1 MSFLYPNFL
10 YALVAVSIPVIIHLF
25 NFRIY
30 KTVYFSNIAFLQNV
44 KQETKAKSQ
53 LKHLLVLL
61 CRMLAVAAIV
71 IAFAQPFMPVKETT
85 TSIQSNVVS
94 VYIDNS
100 FSMEG
105 VGKYGNLMEVAK
117 NKAREIAEAYNM
129 QTRFLLLTND
139 FEPKHQYIVDRRQ
152 FFEFINEVEVSPNT
166 RKISEVVSRMQDLL
180 KDKTHTEINGY
191 LISDFQKWNT
201 DIVNLSGDTTGN
213 INLIPL
219 QTQSVNN
226 LYVDSCWFATPS
238 RKLNQA
244 EQLFVRIINQADE
257 AYRNIPVKLLLN
269 DSLKA
274 IGSVNIEA
282 NASHTIELSYTNTQ
296 TGILNGKIEIS
307 DYPIVYDNTFYFN
320 YAIAE
325 KLHLLIIHP
334 EKKPNKY
341 LHALFSDDSYI
352 SVTETSENR
361 IKTSD
366 FAKNNAIILCEL
378 ETLPSGLIQELTNY
392 VASGGILLLFPGL
405 EVDRSSYNSFLQ
417 TLKLNAITGEKVEDI
432 QIQKIN
438 YKSEIY
444 ANVFR
449 KIEEQ
454 IDLPFIN
461 KYYTFSNITRN
472 NEIDILTAENGA
484 KILSAGYFG
493 KGKAY
498 ISAIPLHTDA
508 STFVKHPLFVPTVY
522 NIVLFS
528 ELSSQLY
535 YTIGVDE
542 TIEIDTEIPS
552 GEYNVFHIKDKG
564 GDFDFIPQ
572 YSPSLVQGNI
582 RLHLQQNIQEAG
594 NYLITNNDT
603 AITGIAFNYNR
614 KESDL
619 AFYTNNE
626 LKEMVSDV
634 KGFNISLVD
643 TDTPFLTKSIK
654 ELQQGNQY
662 WRLFLMLALFFLAA
676 EMAILRLW
684 R

>member
-1 MSFLYPNFL
+1 MNFLYPGFL
-10 YALVAVSIPVIIHLF
+10 YALAAVSIPVIIHLF

-30 KTVYFSNIAFLQNV
+30 KTVYFSNITFLQNV

-53 LKHLLVLL
+53 LKHLIVLL
-61 CRMLAVAAIV
+61 CRMLAIAAIV
-71 IAFAQPFMPVKETT
+71 IAFAQPFVPVKETV
-85 TSIQSNVVS
+85 TSTQNNVVGI
-94 VYIDNS
+94 YIDNS

-129 QTRFLLLTND
+129 QTQFLLLTNNFD
-139 FEPKHQYIVDRRQ
+139 PKHQYVVDHRQ
-152 FFEFINEVEVSPNT
+152 LFEFINEVEVSPNT

-180 KDKTHTEINGY
+180 KDKASAKINGY

-201 DIVNLSGDTTGN
+201 DIPNLPNDTTGN
-213 INLIPL
+213 VHLIPL

-226 LYVDSCWFATPS
+226 LYVDTCWFATPS
-238 RKLNQA
+238 RKLNQT
-244 EQLFVRIINQADE
+244 EQLFVRIINQANE
-257 AYRNIPVKLLLN
+257 SYRNIPVKLLLN

-274 IGSVNIEA
+274 IGSVNIGA
-282 NASHTIELSYTNTQ
+282 NASQTIELSYTNTQ
-296 TGILNGKIEIS
+296 TGILHGKIEIS

-320 YAIAE
+320 YSIAE
-325 KLHLLIIHP
+325 KLHLLVIHP
-334 EKKPNKY
+334 ENKPNKY
-341 LHALFSDDSYI
+341 LHALFANDSYI

-361 IKTSD
+361 IKTSE

-378 ETLPSGLIQELTNY
+378 ENLPSGLIQELTNY
-392 VASGGILLLFPGL
+392 VSSGGILLLFPGM
-405 EVDRSSYNSFLQ
+405 EVDRSSYNNFLQ
-417 TLKLNAITGEKVEDI
+417 TINLNYITGRKEESI

-444 ANVFR
+444 AKVFR
-449 KIEEQ
+449 RIEKQ
-454 IDLPFIN
+454 VDLPVIYQ
-461 KYYTFSNITRN
+461 YYTFSNLTRN
-472 NEIDILTAENGA
+472 NEMDILTAENGA
-484 KILSAGYFG
+484 KILSVGYFG

-498 ISAIPLHTDA
+498 IAAMPLNTDA

-535 YTIGVDE
+535 YTIGIDQ
-542 TIEIDTEIPS
+542 TIEIDIEVPS
-552 GEYNVFHIKDKG
+552 GEYNVFHITDKAG
-564 GDFDFIPQ
+564 GFDFIPQ
-572 YSPSLVQGNI
+572 YSPSPVQGNI

-594 NYLITNNDT
+594 NYLITNKDT

-619 AFYTNNE
+619 AFYTTDE
-626 LKEMVSDV
+626 LKEMISDV
-634 KGFNISLVD
+634 TGFNISLVD

-654 ELQQGNQY
+654 ELQQGNHY

-676 EMAILRLW
+676 EIAILRLW